1 MNGPASRLTLVDDC
15 SVNDLAMGNQGRKD
29 ELDYILIRPNGVVL
43 AAEWQ
48 LKQFRSYG
56 WDGRTT
62 RKDLSYR
69 YAVEASIRF
78 RFP

>member
-1 MNGPASRLTLVDDC
+1 MPL
-15 SVNDLAMGNQGRKD
+15 
-29 ELDYILIRPNGVVL
+29 
-43 AAEWQ
+43 
-48 LKQFRSYG
+48 RSYG

-78 RFP
+78 R